1 MKYEN
6 FRIGFYIRVS
16 TQEQADNPEGSIRNQ
31 RERLKQMVKLKNYEG
46 NFGEII
52 NVYIDE
58 AKSGK
63 DTNRP
68 ELKRMLLDIEKG
80 TINLVMASELSR
92 ISRNIQDFAKIW
104 DMMKSVGCK
113 FLSLRE
119 NFDTTTAAGEMV
131 MFTLANLSQ
140 FERRQ
145 VSERVSANFLARA
158 KRGLSNGGPT
168 PPGYK
173 TIEGKAGYLQIDEEE
188 APTIKKCF
196 EYFLIE
202 ETLASTAKRLNAENY
217 KLSGKIKGGKAT
229 LKHFGVENLYRIL
242 TNKALCGVRTYEEFG
257 EVHEVKAAWKGIVSK
272 SIFDKV
278 QKMLKANC
286 SVKKKDNPRR
296 YPYILTGLVFCAE
309 CGDRLCGKSAHGAKR
324 KFGYYEHG
332 WRHRRNYCK
341 TEAMH
346 NCKSPTRFNA
356 EKVHELVLEKI
367 SELLSDEKRAM
378 NLLNRAHKLDKKDP
392 VKADIRRFQNRRSN
406 IDRKLEAITE
416 RITELPK
423 EISAKSLYTKM
434 EQLQKQRDEV
444 TQLIQEKQRELK
456 GLMEKPSSV
465 ENWKEFLEVFGK
477 IFKTH
482 LSVDEQ
488 TKLLKTLIYKIE
500 LGQKDLKIHYFVGE
514 DHIKKEASKIA
525 GRFFLCPDISS
536 DSLTNGGTC
545 WT

>member
-1 MKYEN
+1 MKFEN
-6 FRIGFYIRVS
+6 YKIGFYIRVS
-16 TQEQADNPEGSIRNQ
+16 TQEQAENPEGSIRNQ
-31 RERLKQMVKLKNYEG
+31 RERLEQMVKMKNFEG
-46 NFGEII
+46 NFGEVIH
-52 NVYIDE
+52 VYIDE

-63 DTNRP
+63 DTNRA
-68 ELKRMLLDIEKG
+68 ELKRMLRDIESG

-104 DMMKSVGCK
+104 DLMKSLNCK

-173 TIEGKAGYLQIDEEE
+173 IIEGKPGYLAIDEDE

-196 EYFLIE
+196 EYFLAE
-202 ETLASTAKRLNAENY
+202 ETLASAARRLNQENY

-242 TNKALCGVRTYEEFG
+242 TNKALCGVRIYTEFG
-257 EVHEVKAAWKGIVSK
+257 KEYEVKAVWKGIVPK
-272 SIFDKV
+272 RTFNKV
-278 QKMLKANC
+278 QKILKANC

-296 YPYILTGLVFCAE
+296 FPYILTGLVFCAE

-324 KFGYYEHG
+324 KVGYYEHG
-332 WRHRRNYCK
+332 WRYRRNYCK

-346 NCKSPTRFNA
+346 NCSNPTRFNA
-356 EKVHELVLEKI
+356 EMVHELVIEKV
-367 SELLSDEKRAM
+367 SELLNDEKIAM
-378 NLLNRAHKLDKKDP
+378 RLLKRAHELDKKDP
-392 VKADIRRFQNRRSN
+392 IKADIRRFQNRRSN
-406 IDRKLEAITE
+406 IDRKLEVITE

-423 EISAKSLYTKM
+423 EISAKGLYTKM
-434 EQLQKQRDEV
+434 GELQKQRDEV
-444 TQLIQEKQRELK
+444 CRLIDEKQRELK
-456 GLMEKPSSV
+456 GLMEKPAT
-465 ENWKEFLEVFGK
+465 EKNWREFLGVFSK
-477 IFKTH
+477 VFKTH

-488 TKLLKTLIYKIE
+488 TRLLKSLIYKIE
-500 LGQKDLKIHYFVGE
+500 LGSQELKIHYFVGE
-514 DHIKKEASKIA
+514 DHIKKEASIIA
-525 GRFFLCPDISS
+525 GPLFLCPDIRS
-536 DSLTNGGTC
+536 DSLTYGGRNKD
-545 WT
+545 